1 MPRRKLTAKEKSFNK
16 IIRRYYKKTDYRM
29 YTKNKKDDGTY
40 ESEAISKR
48 GFRHRVQAAMKAYD
62 LSPLQAAKKVL
73 NTESFTT
80 AAERSRT
87 NLLNSMRK
95 EFNADYK
102 YLVKLNRQ
110 ISRDAKGHFTSLKN
124 NLQWDKDLGTY
135 TLRGYRKEGNKITPV
150 KYMIV
155 TTESPKRVFVEEIID

>member
-16 IIRRYYKKTDYRM
+16 IIRRYYKKTGSMM

-102 YLVKLNRQ
+102 ELVKLNRQ
-110 ISRDAKGHFTSLKN
+110 ISRDARGHFTSLKN

-135 TLRGYRKEGNKITPV
+135 TLSGYRKEGNKITPV

-155 TTESPKRVFVEEIID
+155 TTESPKKVFIEEIID

>member
-16 IIRRYYKKTDYRM
+16 IIRRYYKKTGSEM
-29 YTKNKKDDGTY
+29 FTKNKKSDGNY
-40 ESEAISKR
+40 ETKGISKIQ
-48 GFRHRVQAAMKAYD
+48 FRHRVQATMKAYD

-102 YLVKLNRQ
+102 DLVKLNRQ
-110 ISRDAKGHFTSLKN
+110 ISRDLSVDPSSIQIISISFNVCFTL
-124 NLQWDKDLGTY
+124 
-135 TLRGYRKEGNKITPV
+135 
-150 KYMIV
+150 
-155 TTESPKRVFVEEIID
+155 SPNTFIIHII

>member
-16 IIRRYYKKTDYRM
+16 IIRRYYKKTGYEM
-29 YTKNKKDDGTY
+29 YTKIKKDDGTY
-40 ESEAISKR
+40 ESKAISKIQ
-48 GFRHRVQAAMKAYD
+48 FRHRVQATMKAYD

-102 YLVKLNRQ
+102 ELVKLNRQ
-110 ISRDAKGHFTSLKN
+110 ISRDAKGRFTSLKN

-135 TLRGYRKEGNKITPV
+135 TLSGYRKEGNKITPV

-155 TTESPKRVFVEEIID
+155 TTDSPKRVFIEEIID